1 MPATI
6 SIRPPAPREA
16 FAVRRL
22 AYLDS
27 QRPLRGDVLVAFE
40 DDDAVA
46 AISLADTRVVADPFR
61 RTAETVKMLKL
72 RAAVS
77 GHGDRGLARP
87 RLPLRARLGLA
98 A

>member
-16 FAVRRL
+16 FAIRRL

-61 RTAETVKMLKL
+61 ATALAVELL
-72 RAAVS
+72 RLRVALPAA
-77 GHGDRGLARP
+77 A
-87 RLPLRARLGLA
+87 
-98 A
+98 